1 MFAFLKPHTVAQ
13 LREQQLKEAERS
25 LLTWQAALEDAN
37 AMSKMF
43 SERVARLRAEVAAQQ
58 AAEGAR
64 G

>member
-1 MFAFLKPHTVAQ
+1 MFAFLKPRTVAQ

-25 LLTWQAALEDAN
+25 LLTWQASLEDAN

-43 SERVARLRAEVAAQQ
+43 SERVARLRAEVAAQL
-58 AAEGAR
+58 AAEGTR

>member
-1 MFAFLKPHTVAQ
+1 MFAFLKPRTVAQ

-25 LLTWQAALEDAN
+25 LLTWQASLEDAT

-43 SERVARLRAEVAAQQ
+43 SEHVARLRAAVAAQQ
-58 AAEGAR
+58 AAEGTR

>member
-1 MFAFLKPHTVAQ
+1 MFAFLKPRTVAQ

-25 LLTWQAALEDAN
+25 LLTWQASLEDAT

-43 SERVARLRAEVAAQQ
+43 SERVVRLRAAVAAQQ
-58 AAEGAR
+58 AAEGTR